1 MISGNEPADDRQPS
15 RGTAGQ
21 LFSCLIWHGTGHQ
34 ACGPCRDLR
43 PAGEAE
49 PGQDVR
55 HVAGHR
61 WSAQAQAPGDGRIG
75 QDRGH
80 QFRHFDLARGKASA
94 SLGVAATP
102 GRPSTAYALRI
113 PRWRR
118 SYDPAIRARSLI
130 GAFAFPILL
139 LAQFPALFGL
149 PNYLIQDPAVH
160 WKLAPHT
167 Y

>member
-1 MISGNEPADDRQPS
+1 MAACPDAGPVAGRPEGYLPAPRLGLGSSGQSLPSCLMISGNEPADDRQPS

-102 GRPSTAYALRI
+102 GGLARPVPSGSQGGADPTT
-113 PRWRR
+113 PR
-118 SYDPAIRARSLI
+118 SGPAA
-130 GAFAFPILL
+130 
-139 LAQFPALFGL
+139 
-149 PNYLIQDPAVH
+149 
-160 WKLAPHT
+160 
-167 Y
+167 